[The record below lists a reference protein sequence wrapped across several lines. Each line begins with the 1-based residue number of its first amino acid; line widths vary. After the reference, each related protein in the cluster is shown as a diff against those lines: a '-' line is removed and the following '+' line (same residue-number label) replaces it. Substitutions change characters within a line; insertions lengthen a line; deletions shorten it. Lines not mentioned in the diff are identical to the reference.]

1 MHVTVVEGCP
11 CMVLTT
17 LLEAFGIEAARNYT
31 ERNSIPYLQRLDVN
45 VPDSDVERSSLPS
58 SHYYLRSLSRT
69 SGTLLL
75 LRFAGPSRGSRRLS
89 WQRERGGSLGDPPGP

>member
-45 VPDSDVERSSLPS
+45 VPDSGVERSSLSNCAPQGAELDKS
-58 SHYYLRSLSRT
+58 AQH
-69 SGTLLL
+69 
-75 LRFAGPSRGSRRLS
+75 
-89 WQRERGGSLGDPPGP
+89 